1 MHERL
6 RKYLKELLGRVT
18 GLDVCFNTANDEV
31 RFPYIVF
38 DIKEL
43 VAEGINKHILE
54 LTIDA
59 WDRAMAPKN
68 LIAVVDALDKEFRQ
82 YKDNTKDFVIQIYNG
97 SARQFI
103 PDEDKDIKRLQR
115 RYDVIIYLKGDL
127 L

>member
-1 MHERL
+1 MHEKL
-6 RKYLKELLGRVT
+6 RKYLKGLLEKTT
-18 GLDVCFNTANDEV
+18 GLKAYFNIANNEAAY
-31 RFPYIVF
+31 PYIVF

-43 VAEGINKHILE
+43 TVQDINRHIIE
-54 LTIDA
+54 LTIDC
-59 WDRAMAPKN
+59 WDRDTPKE
-68 LIAVVDALDKEFRQ
+68 IISAVDSLDKEFRR